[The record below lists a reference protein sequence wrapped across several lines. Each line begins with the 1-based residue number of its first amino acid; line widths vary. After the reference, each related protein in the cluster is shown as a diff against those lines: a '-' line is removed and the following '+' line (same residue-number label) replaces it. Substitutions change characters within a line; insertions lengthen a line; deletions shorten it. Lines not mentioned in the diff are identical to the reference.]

1 MSRRALLRLGLWQ
14 PGTAVLCKYS
24 CRHLTHLRVVTVE
37 CRVCRQVDL
46 FIKGSNH
53 RRLGSTV
60 YNIINE
66 TLVGELEVTC
76 FGAKN
81 REDCASLFLSLGL
94 CCAFEHCHQERRAQV
109 MPAQAMSDLDK
120 RLWPFL
126 PCLWKGTTHLR
137 VRILPM

>member
-1 MSRRALLRLGLWQ
+1 MLWRGLWQ

-24 CRHLTHLRVVTVE
+24 CRHLAHLRVVTLE

-53 RRLGSTV
+53 RRLCSIA
-60 YNIINE
+60 YNIIKE
-66 TLVGELEVTC
+66 ALVGELGVTC

-94 CCAFEHCHQERRAQV
+94 CCAFGHCRQECHAQV
-109 MPAQAMSDLDK
+109 MPAQAVSDLDK
-120 RLWPFL
+120 RLLPFL
-126 PCLWKGTTHLR
+126 LCLWKGTIHPGI
-137 VRILPM
+137 RILPM